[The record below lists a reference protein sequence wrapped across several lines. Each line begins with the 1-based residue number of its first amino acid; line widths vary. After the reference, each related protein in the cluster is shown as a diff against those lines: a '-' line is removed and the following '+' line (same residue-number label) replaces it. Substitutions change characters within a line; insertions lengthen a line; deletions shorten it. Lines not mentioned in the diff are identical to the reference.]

1 MSRILAIYSSHGEAL
16 KKLAPKLLSK
26 IRHKGCNMSKIYLA
40 RGTVMGQ
47 NYFPPEEQVNFGN
60 NNVIVVANGYINNH
74 QSDEKPLQKIIS
86 DLYAVEGEGLIN
98 YLEGSFA
105 FVLGDGQKIFAARDP
120 LGLKPLY
127 YTGFNDTIIFA
138 SEIKALIGQ
147 GFEIKTFP
155 PGYYFTS
162 DKGFVKYYE
171 LKNNKDNQYN
181 SPEEA
186 ASEIRKRLIEV
197 IEKYYSRN
205 KNVGIY
211 LSGGIDS
218 SIIAAAAKEV
228 ISDLETFAV
237 GVKDSTDLP
246 NARIVANHV
255 DSNHHE
261 YVYELNEMLEVLPE
275 VLYHLESFDMYL
287 VRSAIANYLLS
298 RMAHKFGRNLVLCGE
313 GSDELFAGY
322 SYLKKFDTS
331 EIERELYKLTFTS
344 HANGF
349 QRVDRMTSAFSIDA
363 IVPFIDK
370 SLVEFALNLPVEWKM
385 YKTGDSKIEK
395 WILRKAFENDLPPE
409 IVWREKKKFS
419 EGAGS
424 SETMQMYAE
433 KIISDREFEIEKTI
447 KNGFEL
453 RSKEELFYY
462 RIFRDLF
469 PNDSVIDTVGRT
481 ATVG

>member
-1 MSRILAIYSSHGEAL
+1 MSRILAIYSNRGEAL
-16 KKLAPKLLSK
+16 KKLAPKLLNK
-26 IRHKGCNMSKIYLA
+26 IRHKGCNMSKIYLT

-47 NYFPPEEQVNFGN
+47 NYFPPEKEVDFDN
-60 NNVIVVANGYINNH
+60 NNIIVVANGYINTN
-74 QSDEKPLQKIIS
+74 QTNNKPLQKIIS
-86 DLYAVEGEGLIN
+86 DLYVDEGENLIN

-127 YTGFNDTIIFA
+127 YTDFNDTIIFA

-155 PGYYFTS
+155 PGHYFTS

-171 LKNNKDNQYN
+171 LKNNKDNCS

-197 IEKYYSRN
+197 IEKYYDRD

-218 SIIAAAAKEV
+218 SIIAAAAREV
-228 ISDLETFAV
+228 ISDLETFSV

-246 NARIVANHV
+246 NARIVADHV
-255 DSNHHE
+255 GANHHE
-261 YVYELNEMLEVLPE
+261 CIYDLDEMLEVLPE

-287 VRSAIANYLLS
+287 VRSAVANYLLS
-298 RMAHKFGRNLVLCGE
+298 RMAHKFGKNLVLCGE

-363 IVPFIDK
+363 IVPFVDI

-385 YKTGDSKIEK
+385 YKKDSSKIEK

-424 SETMQMYAE
+424 SETIQKYAE
-433 KIISDREFEIEKTI
+433 KIISDQEFEREKLI
-447 KNGFEL
+447 KNGFML

-462 RIFRDLF
+462 RIFRELF
-469 PNDSVIDTVGRT
+469 PNDSVIDTIGRT